1 MAHRP
6 ARRLTVIAASS
17 ALALAVTGGALTG
30 ATAAPGGGRGADAT
44 TDAPGRA
51 GVDSGSAVIQLAS
64 APLTTSQRTRPAPG
78 KKIDFSSDAVRS
90 ERARLAAERNALKKW
105 LRQNAPKATVTGEFD
120 VAVHALSVQL
130 NGTSLETLR
139 AAPGVASVDYQAT
152 YVPLAHEDPDLGLID
167 AFEAW
172 AAAGVADGLA
182 GEGVNVG
189 VVDSGIDPTHE
200 CFDGDNDPATADG
213 SRIVEAKVF
222 HMRATQQR
230 YSPVPTQDSHGTHV
244 AGTIG
249 CDAHTPASVAGAEVA
264 YAPSGVAPGVLLGNY
279 NVFPADVASA
289 RSEDILDAL
298 DAAAEDGMDVINM
311 SLGGGAS
318 GVQDLLTV
326 AVDNLDRAGIVVAVA
341 AGNDGPGEYTVGSPG
356 SAERA
361 LTAGASSVG
370 HFVALPLTGVGAAAS
385 GTVNTAVGDFPVPEA
400 PISGTLVPVLAGGA
414 LGLGCSAS
422 EFTGLSPTVADIAV
436 VKRGACTFSQKV
448 ANAKA
453 AGADAV
459 VVVNSVAGDPTAM
472 GRSAGF
478 DDELPAVMAGLAD
491 EAALSQPDASV
502 TLGTELKYVQTGNDN
517 IMAGFS
523 SRGPTDVDYRVKPD
537 VVAPGVNVLSSV
549 LGNEWAFY
557 QGTSMAT
564 PHLAGMAAVVIDAWT
579 DRDRSFTA
587 EQVRSAVVNTA
598 VEGVLLDSAT
608 GTRTVTDAN
617 LVGAGLANL
626 ANAVDAPVTL
636 SPVSTSF
643 GAVPQRSSK
652 PLTRTVTV
660 TGWDGAPPEITVEG
674 EGFSLVGTP
683 SLSGSTATVTVA
695 FDPAQADGGHAE
707 GVLRV
712 GVGGG
717 EVAHSVLYAFV
728 K

>member
-1 MAHRP
+1 
-6 ARRLTVIAASS
+6 S
-17 ALALAVTGGALTG
+17 
-30 ATAAPGGGRGADAT
+30 AT
-44 TDAPGRA
+44 THAPGRA
-51 GVDSGSAVIQLAS
+51 GVDSGSAVVQLAS
-64 APLTTSQRTRPAPG
+64 APLATAERTRPAPG

-90 ERARLAAERNALKKW
+90 ERARLAAERNALKDW
-105 LRQNAPKATVTGEFD
+105 LRTNAPKAKVTGEFD
-120 VAVHALSVQL
+120 VAVHAVSVQL
-130 NGTSLETLR
+130 NGTSLATLR
-139 AAPGVASVDYQAT
+139 SAPGVASADYQAT

-167 AFEAW
+167 APEAW
-172 AAAGVADGLA
+172 SAAGVAGELA
-182 GEGVNVG
+182 GAGVKVG
-189 VVDSGIDPTHE
+189 VVDSGIDPTHP
-200 CFDGDNDPATADG
+200 CFDGGGVPG

-222 HMRATQQR
+222 HMRAKQQG
-230 YSPVPTQDSHGTHV
+230 YSPIPTQESHGTHV

-249 CDAHTPASVAGAEVA
+249 CDVHTPAAVAGAEVD
-264 YAPSGVAPGVLLGNY
+264 YDPSGVAPGVLLGNY
-279 NVFPADVASA
+279 NVFPADVESA

-370 HFVALPLTGVGAAAS
+370 HFVALPLSGVDAAAG
-385 GTVNTAVGDFPVPEA
+385 GTVNTAVGDFPVPTA
-400 PISGTLVPVLAGGA
+400 PITGALVPMVAKGA
-414 LGLGCSAS
+414 LLLGCATSD
-422 EFTGLSPTVADIAV
+422 FTGLSTTATDVAV
-436 VKRGACTFSQKV
+436 VKRGSCAFSQKV

-459 VVVNSVAGDPTAM
+459 VVVNNVAGDPTAM

-478 DDELPAVMAGLAD
+478 DDQLPAVMAGLGDQATLSKAD
-491 EAALSQPDASV
+491 PAV
-502 TLGTELKYVQTGNDN
+502 TLETTLDYVRTSNDN

-549 LGNEWAFY
+549 IGGGWEFM

-579 DRDRSFTA
+579 DRGRSFTA

-598 VEGVLLDSAT
+598 VEGALLDSAT
-608 GTRTVTDAN
+608 GTRTVSDAN

-626 ANAVDAPVTL
+626 AKAVDAPVTL

-643 GAVPQRSSK
+643 GAVPQRSTK

-660 TGWDGAPPEITVEG
+660 TGWGGAPSGITVEG
-674 EGFSLVGTP
+674 AGFSLVGTP
-683 SLSGSTATVTVA
+683 SVNGSTATVTVA
-695 FDPAQADGGHAE
+695 FDPRKAGRGHAQ

-712 GVGGG
+712 GD
-717 EVAHSVLYAFV
+717 VAHSVLYAFV